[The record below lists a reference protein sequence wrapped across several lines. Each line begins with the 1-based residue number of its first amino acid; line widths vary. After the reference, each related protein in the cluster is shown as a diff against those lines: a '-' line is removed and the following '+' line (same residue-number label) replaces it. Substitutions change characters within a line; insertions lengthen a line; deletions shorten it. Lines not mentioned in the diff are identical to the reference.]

1 MLNIDVYSTCAV
13 IRSQEPLTVGLVGGE
28 AHFRFSDRWKGLTKT
43 VVFRQNDVTKDV
55 LPDVTNRVV
64 IPREVLQ
71 LPGLP
76 VQIGVC
82 GYNSS
87 GKVVIPT
94 VWVETD
100 PVQEAP
106 DPEEDPT
113 TDPTLPVY
121 AQLQAQME
129 QDKAVLSQKID
140 QQAVDMQQHKI
151 EAETTHTQLRQ
162 QLEEADKA
170 VYMPALTWD
179 AGQGV
184 YLCNV
189 SIADL
194 NAAYAR
200 RKSIVCYLG
209 GRALT
214 YVGANK
220 DEHNVN
226 QYFFRG
232 NSSTGSQTQT
242 VRIYA
247 PEGDEAAKAH
257 GTVHSEPVAADL
269 SSYSM
274 LGRVGVIGDSLS
286 TGVEDG
292 DTTTTEDRNQ
302 SWVTW
307 LERATGNP
315 HVHLGYGGATTS
327 GWLRDK
333 LEDALKA
340 ENLCDAY
347 ILALGFNDCRN
358 WDGNGRAVPL
368 RLNQNGLLD
377 ITGSDTWVNAAGETL
392 VYSTYYFNVEKILRK
407 LHEAAP
413 EAPIFVLT
421 NPDYTGDAIAN
432 PTAYNQAL
440 REIVEVYGEQYNAH
454 LIDLYSLYG
463 SVYQELE
470 QFRGKFNHFPRQIY
484 AYMGQIIGTA
494 ITRDIVTSPDAYGTL
509 KGCVGMSH
517 YAMLQEH
524 GTGIDFLMGK
534 AQDHDGDI
542 AFLMDKAQDHD
553 GEIRE
558 HDNRL
563 RNLANDFP
571 DVLERVEALER
582 QGISNRFCVNIT
594 PTGEN
599 TAASDKTFAEITE
612 AKNNNKIVQ
621 CKYAQYILPLCW
633 LDDLQA
639 IFGGAT
645 SNVTIC
651 ISIDQNN
658 GVQVQTSTLAIKS
671 QVPIKE
677 EFDRL
682 KNHYDEDVPDL
693 IERVDSIDYSLPE
706 TAQVGQVA
714 VVKEVDDNNRVKKWE
729 AVDLP
734 SGGGVSDLSGY
745 VKAPDTAAAGQVL
758 AVKSVD
764 SSGKP
769 SDWVAVRLSNL
780 GEFDALKKSVSAI
793 DNTIGAGTP
802 FVASAE
808 VGQTVVAKAV
818 DENGVPTEWEAAD
831 LGSGGVSVGT
841 EWSVVLDTTLTEET
855 SVIRQDVSGFSEYV
869 ILLRTVPGSGANKS
883 VVTVDVWTGTSG
895 ASAERYSVNDAVWND
910 GKTKITTQAHF
921 IKPSGATAIYGEITR
936 KGIASNH
943 GAYGFVAATNLITKF
958 DIFTNQSDNAF
969 GVGTQIQIYG
979 R

>member
-1 MLNIDVYSTCAV
+1 MLNIDVYSTRAV

-28 AHFRFSDRWKGLTKT
+28 AHFRFSDRWKGLS
-43 VVFRQNDVTKDV
+43 KDV
-55 LPDVTNRVV
+55 LFQHNGYTNVVTMFGSSNTVK
-64 IPREVLQ
+64 IPPESLRA
-71 LPGLP
+71 PGMP
-76 VQIGVC
+76 VRIGIF
-82 GYNSS
+82 GYDADR
-87 GKVVIPT
+87 KVVIPT

-140 QQAVDMQQHKI
+140 QQAADMQQHKI

-170 VYMPALTWD
+170 VYRPALTWD
-179 AGQGV
+179 AEKGV
-184 YLCNV
+184 YVCNV
-189 SIADL
+189 SIAEIT
-194 NAAYAR
+194 AAYKR
-200 RKSIVCYLG
+200 NKSVVCYFG
-209 GRALT
+209 GREMH

-220 DEHNVN
+220 DSFGVN
-226 QYFFRG
+226 QYYFRG
-232 NSSTGSQTQT
+232 NSSSGSMTHI

-247 PEGDEAAKAH
+247 PEGDAAAKAH
-257 GTVHSEPVAADL
+257 GVIHSEPVAADL
-269 SSYSM
+269 SAYSA

-292 DTTTTEDRNQ
+292 DTATTEDRNQ

-358 WDGNGRAVPL
+358 WGGNGRAVPL

-470 QFRGKFNHFPRQIY
+470 QFRGYANHFPRQIY

-517 YAMLQEH
+517 YAMLSR
-524 GTGIDFLMGK
+524 
-534 AQDHDGDI
+534 HD
-542 AFLMDKAQDHD
+542 AALVSQTAAVQKCV
-553 GEIRE
+553 
-558 HDNRL
+558 NRL
-563 RNLANDFP
+563 ENLENELP
-571 DVLERVEALER
+571 DVVERVEALE
-582 QGISNRFCVNIT
+582 QQS
-594 PTGEN
+594 
-599 TAASDKTFAEITE
+599 
-612 AKNNNKIVQ
+612 
-621 CKYAQYILPLCW
+621 
-633 LDDLQA
+633 
-639 IFGGAT
+639 GGA
-645 SNVTIC
+645 
-651 ISIDQNN
+651 
-658 GVQVQTSTLAIKS
+658 
-671 QVPIKE
+671 
-677 EFDRL
+677 
-682 KNHYDEDVPDL
+682 
-693 IERVDSIDYSLPE
+693 
-706 TAQVGQVA
+706 
-714 VVKEVDDNNRVKKWE
+714 
-729 AVDLP
+729 
-734 SGGGVSDLSGY
+734 DLSGY
-745 VKAPDTAAAGQVL
+745 VKAPATAAAGQVL

-780 GEFDALKKSVSAI
+780 GEFDALKNSVSAI
-793 DNTIGAGTP
+793 DDTIGAGTP
-802 FVASAE
+802 LVASAA
-808 VGQTVVAKAV
+808 VGQTVVVKAV

-831 LGSGGVSVGT
+831 LESGGGT
-841 EWSVVLDTTLTEET
+841 EKAATLLDVTLESPVERVDCPFAEEHQNLTNFLVLVYPVRDGT
-855 SVIRQDVSGFSEYV
+855 Y
-869 ILLRTVPGSGANKS
+869 
-883 VVTVDVWTGTSG
+883 TGTSHTINVFLYWADG
-895 ASAERYSVNDAVWND
+895 TNDKATITSNLNQTANTSAYACNIYYNPELDLYRHGNNIFCERR
-910 GKTKITTQAHF
+910 G
-921 IKPSGATAIYGEITR
+921 
-936 KGIASNH
+936 
-943 GAYGFVAATNLITKF
+943 VAGSKM
-958 DIFTNQSDNAF
+958 
-969 GVGTQIQIYG
+969 TQISLAAAFTEKEFKAGTRIVIKG
-979 R
+979 WRDNL

>member
-28 AHFRFSDRWKGLTKT
+28 AHFRFSDRWKGLTK
-43 VVFRQNDVTKDV
+43 DV
-55 LPDVTNRVV
+55 LFQHNGYTNVVTMFGSSNTVKIPPESLRV
-64 IPREVLQ
+64 
-71 LPGLP
+71 PGLP
-76 VQIGVC
+76 VRIGIFGC
-82 GYNSS
+82 DADR
-87 GKVVIPT
+87 KVVIPT

-220 DEHNVN
+220 DGHNVN

-257 GTVHSEPVAADL
+257 GTVHSEPVTADL

-358 WDGNGRAVPL
+358 WNVPL
-368 RLNQNGLLD
+368 GALAN
-377 ITGSDTWVNAAGETL
+377 ITGEDTVVDTNGVEQ

-407 LHEAAP
+407 LHEAVP

-524 GTGIDFLMGK
+524 GTSIDFLMGK
-534 AQDHDGDI
+534 SQDHDEDI
-542 AFLMDKAQDHD
+542 AFLMDKDQDHD
-553 GEIRE
+553 EEIRE
-558 HDNRL
+558 LDKWL
-563 RNLANDFP
+563 RSLENDFP

-582 QGISNRFCVNIT
+582 QGISNQFYVNMT

-599 TAASDKTFAEITE
+599 TATSDKTFAEITE

-639 IFGGAT
+639 IFGGTT

-651 ISIDQNN
+651 ISIDPNN
-658 GVQVQTSTLAIKS
+658 GVQVQTSTLAIESK
-671 QVPIKE
+671 VPTKE
-677 EFDRL
+677 EFDLL
-682 KNHYDEDVPDL
+682 KNTYAEDVPDL
-693 IERVDSIDYSLPE
+693 IERLDDIDSSLPE

-745 VKAPDTAAAGQVL
+745 VKAPATAAAGQVL

-764 SSGKP
+764 SGGKP

-793 DNTIGAGTP
+793 DDTIGAGTP
-802 FVASAE
+802 FVASAA
-808 VGQTVVAKAV
+808 VGQTVVVKAV
-818 DENGVPTEWEAAD
+818 DENGVPTEWGAAD

-855 SVIRQDVSGFSEYV
+855 SVIRQDVSGYSEYV

-910 GKTKITTQAHF
+910 GTTKITTQAHF

>member
-1 MLNIDVYSTCAV
+1 MLDIDVYSTRAV

-28 AHFRFSDRWKGLTKT
+28 AHFRFSDRWKGLAKT

-140 QQAVDMQQHKI
+140 QQAADMQQHKI

-170 VYMPALTWD
+170 VYMPTLTWD

-214 YVGANK
+214 YVGASK

-247 PEGDEAAKAH
+247 PGGDEAAKAH

-292 DTTTTEDRNQ
+292 DTATTEDRNQ

-517 YAMLQEH
+517 YAMLSR
-524 GTGIDFLMGK
+524 
-534 AQDHDGDI
+534 HD
-542 AFLMDKAQDHD
+542 AALVSQTAAVQKCV
-553 GEIRE
+553 
-558 HDNRL
+558 NRL
-563 RNLANDFP
+563 ENLENELP
-571 DVLERVEALER
+571 DVVERVEALE
-582 QGISNRFCVNIT
+582 QQS
-594 PTGEN
+594 
-599 TAASDKTFAEITE
+599 
-612 AKNNNKIVQ
+612 
-621 CKYAQYILPLCW
+621 
-633 LDDLQA
+633 
-639 IFGGAT
+639 GGA
-645 SNVTIC
+645 
-651 ISIDQNN
+651 
-658 GVQVQTSTLAIKS
+658 
-671 QVPIKE
+671 
-677 EFDRL
+677 
-682 KNHYDEDVPDL
+682 
-693 IERVDSIDYSLPE
+693 
-706 TAQVGQVA
+706 
-714 VVKEVDDNNRVKKWE
+714 
-729 AVDLP
+729 
-734 SGGGVSDLSGY
+734 DLSGY
-745 VKAPDTAAAGQVL
+745 VKAPATAAAGQVL

-769 SDWVAVRLSNL
+769 SDWVAVRLTNL

-793 DNTIGAGTP
+793 DATIGTGTP
-802 FVASAE
+802 LVASAA

-831 LGSGGVSVGT
+831 LPSGGGTQWKLINTITTTEDALARVTCTVDSNGNPFSLTEVYVKAVLPISTTATGSNFFYLNGIYFNGPTAGSKIGYGSLYANGIFNQVS
-841 EWSVVLDTTLTEET
+841 SVNGEYAQWHLHGGRGIPNAPYITKVELCGQSGGKCIPIGTTLE
-855 SVIRQDVSGFSEYV
+855 
-869 ILLRTVPGSGANKS
+869 
-883 VVTVDVWTGTSG
+883 VW
-895 ASAERYSVNDAVWND
+895 
-910 GKTKITTQAHF
+910 
-921 IKPSGATAIYGEITR
+921 
-936 KGIASNH
+936 
-943 GAYGFVAATNLITKF
+943 
-958 DIFTNQSDNAF
+958 
-969 GVGTQIQIYG
+969 G

>member
-1 MLNIDVYSTCAV
+1 MSIEKMSADLKIIQKLGTFPNTDDNLTAEELKEKFDEAGLKIQSYINGTLTPAV
-13 IRSQEPLTVGLVGGE
+13 AAIQEQG
-28 AHFRFSDRWKGLTKT
+28 AK
-43 VVFRQNDVTKDV
+43 
-55 LPDVTNRVV
+55 
-64 IPREVLQ
+64 
-71 LPGLP
+71 
-76 VQIGVC
+76 
-82 GYNSS
+82 
-87 GKVVIPT
+87 
-94 VWVETD
+94 
-100 PVQEAP
+100 
-106 DPEEDPT
+106 
-113 TDPTLPVY
+113 
-121 AQLQAQME
+121 
-129 QDKAVLSQKID
+129 
-140 QQAVDMQQHKI
+140 
-151 EAETTHTQLRQ
+151 
-162 QLEEADKA
+162 LEGDAAAADKA
-170 VYMPALTWD
+170 VYMPTLTWD

-214 YVGANK
+214 YVGASK

-247 PEGDEAAKAH
+247 PGGDEAAKAH

-269 SSYSM
+269 SAYSA

-292 DTTTTEDRNQ
+292 DTATTEDRNQ

-421 NPDYTGDAIAN
+421 NPDYTGDANAN

-494 ITRDIVTSPDAYGTL
+494 ITRDIVASPDVYGTL

-524 GTGIDFLMGK
+524 GASIDFLLNK
-534 AQDHDGDI
+534 DQDHDGDI
-542 AFLMDKAQDHD
+542 ALLMDKAQDHD
-553 GEIRE
+553 GEIEE
-558 HDNRL
+558 HDKRL
-563 RNLANDFP
+563 GNLENDFP
-571 DVLERVEALER
+571 DVSERVEALER
-582 QGISNRFCVNIT
+582 QGISNRFYVNMT

-599 TAASDKTFAEITE
+599 TATSDKTFAEITE
-612 AKNNNKIVQ
+612 AKHNNKIVQ
-621 CKYAQYILPLCW
+621 CKYAQYILPLCR

-639 IFGGAT
+639 IFGGTT

-658 GVQVQTSTLAIKS
+658 GVQVQTSTLAIES
-671 QVPIKE
+671 QVPTKE

-714 VVKEVDDNNRVKKWE
+714 VVKEVDDNNRVKRWE

-734 SGGGVSDLSGY
+734 SGGGSSDLSGY
-745 VKAPDTAAAGQVL
+745 VKAPATAAAGQVL

-764 SSGKP
+764 SNGKP
-769 SDWVAVRLSNL
+769 SDWVAVRLTNL

-793 DNTIGAGTP
+793 DNTIGTGTP
-802 FVASAE
+802 LVASAA
-808 VGQTVVAKAV
+808 VGQTVVVKAV
-818 DENGVPTEWEAAD
+818 DENGVPTAWEAAD
-831 LGSGGVSVGT
+831 LESGGGT
-841 EWSVVLDTTLTEET
+841 EKAATLLDVTLESPVERVDCPFAEEHQNLTNFLVLVYPVRDGT
-855 SVIRQDVSGFSEYV
+855 Y
-869 ILLRTVPGSGANKS
+869 
-883 VVTVDVWTGTSG
+883 TGTSHTINVFLYWADG
-895 ASAERYSVNDAVWND
+895 TNDKATITSNLNQTANTSAYACNIYYNPELDLYRHGNNIFCERR
-910 GKTKITTQAHF
+910 G
-921 IKPSGATAIYGEITR
+921 
-936 KGIASNH
+936 
-943 GAYGFVAATNLITKF
+943 VAGSKM
-958 DIFTNQSDNAF
+958 
-969 GVGTQIQIYG
+969 TQISLAAAFTEKEFKAGTRIVIKG
-979 R
+979 WRDNL

>member
-1 MLNIDVYSTCAV
+1 MSIEKMSADLKIIQKLGTFPNTDDNLTAEELKAKFDEAGLKIQSYINGTLTPAV
-13 IRSQEPLTVGLVGGE
+13 AAIQEQGAKL
-28 AHFRFSDRWKGLTKT
+28 
-43 VVFRQNDVTKDV
+43 
-55 LPDVTNRVV
+55 
-64 IPREVLQ
+64 EV
-71 LPGLP
+71 
-76 VQIGVC
+76 
-82 GYNSS
+82 
-87 GKVVIPT
+87 
-94 VWVETD
+94 D
-100 PVQEAP
+100 A
-106 DPEEDPT
+106 
-113 TDPTLPVY
+113 
-121 AQLQAQME
+121 AA
-129 QDKAVLSQKID
+129 
-140 QQAVDMQQHKI
+140 
-151 EAETTHTQLRQ
+151 
-162 QLEEADKA
+162 ADKA
-170 VYMPALTWD
+170 VYRPALTTWD
-179 AGQGV
+179 AEKGV
-184 YLCNV
+184 YVCNV
-189 SIADL
+189 SIAEIT
-194 NAAYAR
+194 AAYKR
-200 RKSIVCYLG
+200 NKSVVCYFG
-209 GRALT
+209 GRDMH

-220 DEHNVN
+220 DSYGVN
-226 QYFFRG
+226 QYYFRG
-232 NSSTGSQTQT
+232 NSSSGSMTHI

-286 TGVEDG
+286 TGTEDG

-368 RLNQNGLLD
+368 RSNQNGLLD

-392 VYSTYYFNVEKILRK
+392 VYGSYYFNVEKILRK

-413 EAPIFVLT
+413 EAAIFVLT

-454 LIDLYSLYG
+454 LIDLYASYVG
-463 SVYQELE
+463 VYQELE
-470 QFRGKFNHFPRQIY
+470 QFRGKFNHFPRQVY

-517 YAMLQEH
+517 YAMLSRHDAALVSQTAAVQKCVNRLGNLENELPDVVERVEALEQQS
-524 GTGIDFLMGK
+524 GTSIDFLLTK
-534 AQDHDGDI
+534 AQDHDEDI
-542 AFLMDKAQDHD
+542 AFLMDKAQYHD
-553 GEIRE
+553 GEIKE

-563 RNLANDFP
+563 RNLANDLANDIP
-571 DVLERVEALER
+571 DVLERVEALEQ
-582 QGISNRFCVNIT
+582 QGISNQFYVNMT

-599 TAASDKTFAEITE
+599 TATSDKTFAEITE
-612 AKNNNKIVQ
+612 ARNNNKIVQ
-621 CKYAQYILPLCW
+621 CKYAEYNLPLCW
-633 LDDLQA
+633 LDDVQA
-639 IFGGAT
+639 IFGGTT

-658 GVQVQTSTLAIKS
+658 GVQVQTSTLAIES
-671 QVPIKE
+671 QVPTKE

-714 VVKEVDDNNRVKKWE
+714 VVKEVDDNNRVKRWE

-734 SGGGVSDLSGY
+734 SGGGSSDLSGY
-745 VKAPDTAAAGQVL
+745 VKAPATAAAGQVL

-780 GEFDALKKSVSAI
+780 GEFDALKNSVSAI
-793 DNTIGAGTP
+793 DDTIGAGTP
-802 FVASAE
+802 LVESAA
-808 VGQTVVAKAV
+808 VGQTVVVKAV

-831 LGSGGVSVGT
+831 LESGGGT
-841 EWSVVLDTTLTEET
+841 EKAATLLDVTLESPVERVDCPFAEEHQNLTNFLVLVYPVRDGT
-855 SVIRQDVSGFSEYV
+855 Y
-869 ILLRTVPGSGANKS
+869 
-883 VVTVDVWTGTSG
+883 TGTSHTINVYHYWADG
-895 ASAERYSVNDAVWND
+895 SNEKATITANLNQTTNISAYACNIYYNPELDLYRHGNNVFCERRGVAGSKMTRINLAAVFTEKEFKA
-910 GKTKITTQAHF
+910 GTRIV
-921 IKPSGATAIYGEITR
+921 IKGWR
-936 KGIASNH
+936 D
-943 GAYGFVAATNLITKF
+943 NL
-958 DIFTNQSDNAF
+958 
-969 GVGTQIQIYG
+969 
-979 R
+979 

>member
-1 MLNIDVYSTCAV
+1 MSIEKMSADLKIIQKLGTFPNTDDNLTAEELKAKFDEAGLKIQSYINETLTPAV
-13 IRSQEPLTVGLVGGE
+13 AAIQEQGAKL
-28 AHFRFSDRWKGLTKT
+28 
-43 VVFRQNDVTKDV
+43 
-55 LPDVTNRVV
+55 
-64 IPREVLQ
+64 EV
-71 LPGLP
+71 
-76 VQIGVC
+76 
-82 GYNSS
+82 
-87 GKVVIPT
+87 
-94 VWVETD
+94 D
-100 PVQEAP
+100 A
-106 DPEEDPT
+106 
-113 TDPTLPVY
+113 
-121 AQLQAQME
+121 AA
-129 QDKAVLSQKID
+129 
-140 QQAVDMQQHKI
+140 
-151 EAETTHTQLRQ
+151 
-162 QLEEADKA
+162 ADKA

-189 SIADL
+189 SIADI

-214 YVGANK
+214 YVGSSK

-269 SSYSM
+269 SAYSA

-292 DTTTTEDRNQ
+292 GGTTVEDRNQ

-358 WDGNGRAVPL
+358 WNVPL
-368 RLNQNGLLD
+368 GALAN
-377 ITGSDTWVNAAGETL
+377 ITGADTVVDTNGVEQ

-421 NPDYTGDAIAN
+421 NPDYTGDAYAN
-432 PTAYNQAL
+432 PTAFNNAL
-440 REIVEVYGEQYNAH
+440 RAIVEVYGEQYNAH

-470 QFRGKFNHFPRQIY
+470 QFRGYANHFPRQIY

-517 YAMLQEH
+517 YAMLSR
-524 GTGIDFLMGK
+524 
-534 AQDHDGDI
+534 HD
-542 AFLMDKAQDHD
+542 AALVSQTAAVQKCV
-553 GEIRE
+553 
-558 HDNRL
+558 NRL
-563 RNLANDFP
+563 GNLENELP
-571 DVLERVEALER
+571 DVSERVEALER
-582 QGISNRFCVNIT
+582 QGISNRFYVNMT

-599 TAASDKTFAEITE
+599 TATSDKTFAEITE

-633 LDDLQA
+633 LDDVQA
-639 IFGGAT
+639 IFGGTT
-645 SNVTIC
+645 SNVTIY
-651 ISIDQNN
+651 ISVDQNN
-658 GVQVQTSTLAIKS
+658 GVQVQTSTLAIES
-671 QVPIKE
+671 QVPTKE

-714 VVKEVDDNNRVKKWE
+714 VVKEVDDNNRVKRWE

-745 VKAPDTAAAGQVL
+745 VKAPATAAAGQVL

-769 SDWVAVRLSNL
+769 SDWVAVRLTNL

-793 DNTIGAGTP
+793 DATIGTGTP
-802 FVASAE
+802 LVASAA

-831 LGSGGVSVGT
+831 LGNGGVSVGT

-943 GAYGFVAATNLITKF
+943 GTYGFVAATNLITKF
-958 DIFTNQSDNAF
+958 DIFTSQSDNSF